1 MPRSLIG
8 RDSHNPLSVK
18 RILKN
23 SPLTLHNPDSHASTS
38 LHLAALQP
46 NSLPIV
52 QYLVDVLNHESAG
65 VSRNSNGETP
75 LMVACATDNQP
86 VVEFLAKRFP
96 KAVDWKNKQGLTGL
110 VIAAKVGNEGCVKVL
125 SDTVGE
131 LVDVD
136 ACDVNGNTALH
147 ASPLIT

>member
-1 MPRSLIG
+1 
-8 RDSHNPLSVK
+8 
-18 RILKN
+18 
-23 SPLTLHNPDSHASTS
+23 
-38 LHLAALQP
+38 
-46 NSLPIV
+46 
-52 QYLVDVLNHESAG
+52 
-65 VSRNSNGETP
+65 
-75 LMVACATDNQP
+75 MVACATDNQP